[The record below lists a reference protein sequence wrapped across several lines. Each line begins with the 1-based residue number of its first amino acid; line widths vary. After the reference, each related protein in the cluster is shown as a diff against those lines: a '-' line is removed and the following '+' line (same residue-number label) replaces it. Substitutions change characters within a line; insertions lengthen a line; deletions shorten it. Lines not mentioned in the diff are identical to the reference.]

1 MGEDRSLL
9 GKKCQFFYFI
19 QNMDFYLRTHFHSEG
34 AGRSMEEW
42 LGGTQGSMPKLWRGG
57 SCQQSLVLIWKRLE
71 ASFIFH
77 PWFDRNVFS
86 CFQLTKSGSTL
97 QAPSLTDFGVFVQ
110 VFAFVKSDQSNNST
124 HRADCHVCESLLE
137 FRTEVEVIN
146 LLMPKL
152 LFCFLFKE
160 LNM

>member
-1 MGEDRSLL
+1 MSILLLHSKYRFLLENPFSQWRCCKVYGGMTWWHSREHAQIVARRFVLTKPCINMKTLRS
-9 GKKCQFFYFI
+9 
-19 QNMDFYLRTHFHSEG
+19 FH
-34 AGRSMEEW
+34 
-42 LGGTQGSMPKLWRGG
+42 
-57 SCQQSLVLIWKRLE
+57 
-71 ASFIFH
+71 FIFH
-77 PWFDRNVFS
+77 PRFDRNVFS

-97 QAPSLTDFGVFVQ
+97 KAPSLTDFGVFVQ